1 MIVCFNKFEDFI
13 RDPACNYVRNVL
25 HSGNITPTTANTRA
39 QKLICSYHLRSNRV
53 VPSVGHTMVVIL
65 IINLVIRCPTKFR
78 TAKNTIHLTVS
89 DPLDL
94 VNVLVKMCFCF
105 RTFYQHS
112 RSKITNKFK
121 ILIWSSKISFI
132 PS

>member
-1 MIVCFNKFEDFI
+1 MIVCFNKFEHFI

-39 QKLICSYHLRSNRV
+39 QKLICSYRLRSNQER
-53 VPSVGHTMVVIL
+53 SVGHTMVVIL
-65 IINLVIRCPTKFR
+65 IINLVIRCPTRSR

-105 RTFYQHS
+105 KTFYQHS

-132 PS
+132 QS